1 MLGRLPVIEDPNLL
15 IGSSTADDCAVY
27 RINDRQ
33 ALVQTVDF
41 FTPVVDDPF
50 RYGEIAA
57 ANSLSDIYAM
67 GCSPLM
73 ALNIIG
79 FPKDLPLEILAGI
92 LEGGASKAREA
103 GIPIVGGHTV
113 DDREPK
119 YGLVVTAI
127 ANIDEVVANA
137 GARVGDDLVLTK
149 PLGSGIL
156 ISAIKGDRLDAAGIE
171 KISTLMA
178 TLNRDGAAAMK
189 TVSAHACTDIT
200 GFGLLGHLREMTSA
214 SGVGAEVYLDQVPI
228 LEEVWALATAGNIPG
243 GTRAN
248 LAFLNPTVRWDPA
261 LSEQQQLVL
270 CDAQTSGGLLIAV
283 DSRETG
289 QLIAALRE
297 RGTAAAHRIG
307 RIIDDP
313 SGAIS
318 VLPAPPGP

>member
-1 MLGRLPVIEDPNLL
+1 MLGQLPVIDDPNLL
-15 IGSSTADDCAVY
+15 IGSNTADDCAVY
-27 RINDRQ
+27 RISERQ

-79 FPKDLPLEILAGI
+79 FPKDLPMQILADI
-92 LEGGASKAREA
+92 LAGGASKAREA

-119 YGLVVTAI
+119 YGLVVTAL
-127 ANIDEVVANA
+127 ADIDDVVANA

-156 ISAIKGDRLDAAGIE
+156 VSAIKRERLDAAGIE
-171 KISTLMA
+171 KISALMA
-178 TLNRDGAAAMK
+178 TLNRDAAAAMK
-189 TVSAHACTDIT
+189 TVSAHACTDVT

-214 SGVGAEVYLDQVPI
+214 SGVGAEVYVDQVPI
-228 LEEVWALATAGNIPG
+228 LEEVWPLAVAGNIPG

-248 LAFLNPTVRWDPA
+248 LAYLNPVLRWDSA
-261 LSEQQQLVL
+261 ITEQQRLVL

-283 DSRETG
+283 DSGRTAR
-289 QLIAALRE
+289 LIAALKE
-297 RGTAAAHRIG
+297 RGTPAAHRIG
-307 RIIDDP
+307 RIIDDA
-313 SGAIS
+313 SGAIRI
-318 VLPAPPGP
+318 LPAASGP

>member
-1 MLGRLPVIEDPNLL
+1 MLGQLPVIEDPDLL
-15 IGSSTADDCAVY
+15 IGSNTVDDSAVY

-41 FTPVVDDPF
+41 FPPVVDDPF

-67 GCSPLM
+67 GCEPLI
-73 ALNIIG
+73 ALNIVA
-79 FPKDLPLEILAGI
+79 FPKDLPLEILAKI
-92 LEGGASKAREA
+92 LEGGASKTREA
-103 GIPIVGGHTV
+103 GIPIVGGHSV

-127 ANIDEVVANA
+127 ADIGEVVSNA
-137 GARVGDDLVLTK
+137 GARVGDELVLTK

-156 ISAIKGDRLDAAGIE
+156 ISAIKRDRLDTAGIE
-171 KISTLMA
+171 KVSTLMA
-178 TLNRDGAAAMK
+178 TLNRDAAAAMK

-228 LEEVWALATAGNIPG
+228 VEEVWSLATAGNIPG

-248 LAFLNPTVRWDPA
+248 LAFLAETIRWDPA
-261 LSEQQQLVL
+261 LTEKQKLVL

-283 DSRETG
+283 HPSETDR
-289 QLIAALRE
+289 LIAALQE
-297 RGTAAAHRIG
+297 RRTHAAHRIG
-307 RIIDDP
+307 RIVEDP
-313 SGAIS
+313 SGAIR
-318 VLPAPPGP
+318 VLPSTSGT